1 MTRHTGA
8 VAGTLRVLTVCTH
21 NQTRS
26 VLMAGLLGQHADAAH
41 LDASVLSAGIR
52 GGGMPA
58 TDRARRLL
66 AARGIDASNHRSK
79 RLDEPHV
86 RHADLIVCAE
96 HDHVVAI
103 AGDHP
108 SAFVKTFTLPE
119 LVRLAEVVGPR
130 VGAPLDEWLARIAA
144 ERIDPMG
151 YLQLR
156 SLAVGELADP
166 TGMSPATWTSAFDE
180 IDELTGRLVA
190 ALA

>member
-1 MTRHTGA
+1 M
-8 VAGTLRVLTVCTH
+8 AGTLRVLTVCTH

-26 VLMAGLLGQHADAAH
+26 VLMAGLLAQHADAAH
-41 LDASVLSAGIR
+41 LDASVLSAGFR
-52 GGGMPA
+52 GGGMSA

-66 AARGIDASNHRSK
+66 AARGIDVGDHRSQ

-86 RHADLIVCAE
+86 HHADLIVCAE

-119 LVRLAEVVGPR
+119 LVRLAEAVGPR
-130 VGAPLDEWLARIAA
+130 AGASLDEWLARIAV
-144 ERIDPMG
+144 ERTDPMG

-156 SLAVGELADP
+156 SSAVGELADP
-166 TGMSPATWTSAFDE
+166 TGSAPATWTTAFDE
-180 IDELTGRLVA
+180 IDDLTGRLVA